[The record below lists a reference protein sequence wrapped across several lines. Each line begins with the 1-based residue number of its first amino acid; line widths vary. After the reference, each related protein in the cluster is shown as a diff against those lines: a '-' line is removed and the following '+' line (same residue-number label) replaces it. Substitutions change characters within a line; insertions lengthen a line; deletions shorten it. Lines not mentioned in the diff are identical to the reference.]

1 VIDFRY
7 HLVSIVA
14 VFLALAVGIV
24 LGSTELRGAAFSAL
38 DRTSSALSAKLEAA
52 DNQNSALQQQAQGDH
67 QFAQAA
73 EPVLLKHLLDSKRV
87 VIVTTPGAPSSVVNG
102 IKTGL
107 SDAGATVSG
116 QVALSSKFA
125 DTSASNLSLLDQLT
139 QQATPSGMTLTNGSP
154 QQQAAQ
160 VLAAALV
167 AKASN
172 SGSGDSGN
180 SGSGNSG
187 SGNSGSGNNKS
198 GNGSNSGN
206 GNGNSSISSQDA
218 QTIVSSFSAGQFISV
233 SGHPT
238 SGATLAVIVT
248 PATAPQDGNSDPVNQ
263 AVVALAQEFGQA
275 SQATVVTG
283 PSAGSGPGS
292 AISAVRSSGAAN
304 NASTVD
310 NADSVV
316 GQIVAVQALEQQMN
330 GHKPGSFGTQSNAN
344 SAGPSPAPT
353 PSASSSPPQK
363 NSSKGK

>member
-1 VIDFRY
+1 MIDFRY

-52 DNQNSALQQQAQGDH
+52 DNQNSALQQQVQGDH

-73 EPVLLKHLLDSKRV
+73 EPVLLKHLLDGKRV

-102 IKTGL
+102 VKTGL

-139 QQATPSGMTLTNGSP
+139 QQATPSGLTLTNGSP

-160 VLAAALV
+160 VLAAAMV
-167 AKASN
+167 SKTSS
-172 SGSGDSGN
+172 SGSGS
-180 SGSGNSG
+180 
-187 SGNSGSGNNKS
+187 NKS
-198 GNGSNSGN
+198 GNGSNNSGNNNSGN

-233 SGHPT
+233 TGHPT

-248 PATAPQDGNSDPVNQ
+248 PATAPQDGNSDPVSQ

-304 NASTVD
+304 NAATVD

>member
-38 DRTSSALSAKLEAA
+38 DRTSNALSSKLEAA
-52 DNQNSALQQQAQGDH
+52 DNQNSALQQQVQGDR

-73 EPVLLKHLLDSKRV
+73 EPVLLKHLLDNKKV
-87 VIVTTPGAPSSVVNG
+87 VIITTPGASSSVVSG
-102 IKTGL
+102 VRTGL
-107 SDAGATVSG
+107 SDADATVSG

-125 DTSASNLSLLDQLT
+125 DTSASNESLLSQLT
-139 QQATPSGMTLTNGSP
+139 QQATPSSLTLTNGSP

-167 AKASN
+167 TKSDN
-172 SGSGDSGN
+172 SGSGS
-180 SGSGNSG
+180 SGSGS
-187 SGNSGSGNNKS
+187 SGNGSSGNGKNS
-198 GNGSNSGN
+198 GNGSNNSNGN
-206 GNGNSSISSQDA
+206 GNGSISSQNA

-238 SGATLAVIVT
+238 NGAVMAVIVT
-248 PATAPQDGNSDPVNQ
+248 PASAPQDGNSDPVSQ

-275 SQATVVTG
+275 SQATVVVG
-283 PSAGSGPGS
+283 SSAGSGTGS

-304 NASTVD
+304 DASTVD

-353 PSASSSPPQK
+353 PSASSSSSQK

>member
-38 DRTSSALSAKLEAA
+38 DRTSNALSSKLEAA
-52 DNQNSALQQQAQGDH
+52 DNQNSALQQQVQGDR

-73 EPVLLKHLLDSKRV
+73 EPVLLKHLLDNKKV
-87 VIVTTPGAPSSVVNG
+87 VIITTPGASSSVVSG
-102 IKTGL
+102 VRTGL

-125 DTSASNLSLLDQLT
+125 DTSASNESLLSQLT
-139 QQATPSGMTLTNGSP
+139 QQATPSSLTLTNGSP

-167 AKASN
+167 TKSDN
-172 SGSGDSGN
+172 SGSG
-180 SGSGNSG
+180 
-187 SGNSGSGNNKS
+187 S
-198 GNGSNSGN
+198 GNGS
-206 GNGNSSISSQDA
+206 ISSQNA

-238 SGATLAVIVT
+238 NGATMAVIVT
-248 PATAPQDGNSDPVNQ
+248 PASAPQDGNSDPVSQ

-275 SQATVVTG
+275 SQATVVVG
-283 PSAGSGPGS
+283 SSAGSGTGS

-304 NASTVD
+304 DASTVD

-353 PSASSSPPQK
+353 PSASSSSSQK

>member
-24 LGSTELRGAAFSAL
+24 LGSTELRGAALSAL
-38 DRTSSALSAKLEAA
+38 DRTSSSLSSKLDAA
-52 DNQNSALQQQAQGDH
+52 NNENSALQQQVQGDR
-67 QFAQAA
+67 QFASAA
-73 EPVLLKHLLDSKRV
+73 EPVLLKNLLSGNKV
-87 VIVTTPGAPSSVVNG
+87 VIVTVPGAPGSVVNG
-102 IKTGL
+102 LRTGL
-107 SDAGATVSG
+107 ADAGATVSG
-116 QVALSSKFA
+116 QVALSAKFA
-125 DTSASNLSLLDQLT
+125 DTSASNESLLSQLT
-139 QQATPSGMTLTNGSP
+139 QQATPSSLTLTNGSP

-167 AKASN
+167 SKNSN
-172 SGSGDSGN
+172 SGSGTSKSGT
-180 SGSGNSG
+180 GGNA
-187 SGNSGSGNNKS
+187 GNGKPGNAN
-198 GNGSNSGN
+198 GNGSG
-206 GNGNSSISSQDA
+206 GGSISSQDA

-233 SGHPT
+233 TGHPT
-238 SGATLAVIVT
+238 TGATLAVIVT

-275 SQATVVTG
+275 SQATVVAG
-283 PSAGSGPGS
+283 ASAGSGPGS
-292 AISAVRSSGAAN
+292 AISSVRSSGATN

-353 PSASSSPPQK
+353 PSASSSSSQK

>member
-52 DNQNSALQQQAQGDH
+52 DNQNSALQQQVQGDH

-102 IKTGL
+102 IKNGL

-167 AKASN
+167 AKA
-172 SGSGDSGN
+172 
-180 SGSGNSG
+180 GNSG

-198 GNGSNSGN
+198 GNGNNSGN

>member
-1 VIDFRY
+1 MIDFRY

-24 LGSTELRGAAFSAL
+24 LGSTELRGAALSAL
-38 DRTSSALSAKLEAA
+38 DRTSSSLSSKLDAA
-52 DNQNSALQQQAQGDH
+52 NNENSALQQQVQGDR

-73 EPVLLKHLLDSKRV
+73 EPVLLKQLLDGKKV
-87 VIVTTPGAPSSVVNG
+87 VIVTTPGAPGSVVNG

-139 QQATPSGMTLTNGSP
+139 QQATPSGLTLTNGSP

-167 AKASN
+167 SKASN
-172 SGSGDSGN
+172 SGSGSNKPGNGGGN
-180 SGSGNSG
+180 SG
-187 SGNSGSGNNKS
+187 NN
-198 GNGSNSGN
+198 NSGN

-233 SGHPT
+233 TGHPT

-304 NASTVD
+304 NAATVD

-353 PSASSSPPQK
+353 PSASSGASSTTPQK

>member
-38 DRTSSALSAKLEAA
+38 DRTSNALSSKLEAA
-52 DNQNSALQQQAQGDH
+52 DNQNSALQQQVQGDR

-73 EPVLLKHLLDSKRV
+73 EPVLLKHLLDNKKV
-87 VIVTTPGAPSSVVNG
+87 VIITTPGASSSVVSG
-102 IKTGL
+102 VRTGL
-107 SDAGATVSG
+107 SDAGATISG

-125 DTSASNLSLLDQLT
+125 DTSASNESLLSQLT
-139 QQATPSGMTLTNGSP
+139 QQATPSSLTLTNGSP

-167 AKASN
+167 TKSA
-172 SGSGDSGN
+172 N

-187 SGNSGSGNNKS
+187 SGSSGNGKSGKNS
-198 GNGSNSGN
+198 GNGSNNGNGSGN
-206 GNGNSSISSQDA
+206 GSISSQNA

-238 SGATLAVIVT
+238 NGATMAVIVT
-248 PATAPQDGNSDPVNQ
+248 PASAPQDGNSDPVSQ

-275 SQATVVTG
+275 SQATVVVG
-283 PSAGSGPGS
+283 SSAGSGTGS

-304 NASTVD
+304 DASTVD

-353 PSASSSPPQK
+353 PSASPSSSQK

>member
-1 VIDFRY
+1 MIDFRY

-38 DRTSSALSAKLEAA
+38 DRTSNALSTKLEAA
-52 DNQNSALQQQAQGDH
+52 DNQNSALQQQVQGDH
-67 QFAQAA
+67 QFAEAA

-167 AKASN
+167 SKDAD
-172 SGSGDSGN
+172 SGSGGNKAGNN
-180 SGSGNSG
+180 SGTGN
-187 SGNSGSGNNKS
+187 S

-206 GNGNSSISSQDA
+206 GNGNGSISSQDA

-283 PSAGSGPGS
+283 PSAGSGTGS

-304 NASTVD
+304 NAATVD

>member
-1 VIDFRY
+1 
-7 HLVSIVA
+7 
-14 VFLALAVGIV
+14 
-24 LGSTELRGAAFSAL
+24 
-38 DRTSSALSAKLEAA
+38 
-52 DNQNSALQQQAQGDH
+52 
-67 QFAQAA
+67 
-73 EPVLLKHLLDSKRV
+73 VLLKHLLDSRRV
-87 VIVTTPGAPSSVVNG
+87 VIVTAPGAPSSVVNG

-116 QVALSSKFA
+116 QIALSSKFA

-160 VLAAALV
+160 VLAASLV
-167 AKASN
+167 TKN
-172 SGSGDSGN
+172 GN
-180 SGSGNSG
+180 SGSGNS
-187 SGNSGSGNNKS
+187 KS
-198 GNGSNSGN
+198 GNGNGNNNSGN
-206 GNGNSSISSQDA
+206 GNGTSSISSQDA

-233 SGHPT
+233 TGHPT

-283 PSAGSGPGS
+283 ASAGSGTGS

-353 PSASSSPPQK
+353 PSASSNSSQK

>member
-1 VIDFRY
+1 MIDFRY

-52 DNQNSALQQQAQGDH
+52 DNQNSALQQQVQGDH

-160 VLAAALV
+160 VLAAAMV
-167 AKASN
+167 AKTSN
-172 SGSGDSGN
+172 SGSGTS
-180 SGSGNSG
+180 
-187 SGNSGSGNNKS
+187 KS
-198 GNGSNSGN
+198 GNGSNNSGNGNSGN

-233 SGHPT
+233 TGHPT
-238 SGATLAVIVT
+238 SGATLAIIVT

-283 PSAGSGPGS
+283 ASAGSGTGS

-304 NASTVD
+304 NAATVD

-353 PSASSSPPQK
+353 PSASSSSSQK

>member
-38 DRTSSALSAKLEAA
+38 DRTSNALSTKLEAA
-52 DNQNSALQQQAQGDH
+52 DNQNSALQQQVQGDH

-167 AKASN
+167 TK
-172 SGSGDSGN
+172 SGS
-180 SGSGNSG
+180 SGSGNSK
-187 SGNSGSGNNKS
+187 SGSSN
-198 GNGSNSGN
+198 NSGN
-206 GNGNSSISSQDA
+206 GNGNGNGSISSQDA

-283 PSAGSGPGS
+283 ASAGSGTGS

-353 PSASSSPPQK
+353 PSASSSSSQK

>member
-52 DNQNSALQQQAQGDH
+52 DNQNSALQQQVQGDR

-102 IKTGL
+102 IKNGL

-167 AKASN
+167 AKAS
-172 SGSGDSGN
+172 
-180 SGSGNSG
+180 NSG

>member
-1 VIDFRY
+1 MIDFRY

-38 DRTSSALSAKLEAA
+38 DRTSNALSTKLEAA
-52 DNQNSALQQQAQGDH
+52 DNQNSALQQQVQGDH

-167 AKASN
+167 TKSSS
-172 SGSGDSGN
+172 SGSGNSKSGSNN
-180 SGSGNSG
+180 SGSGN
-187 SGNSGSGNNKS
+187 
-198 GNGSNSGN
+198 GNGNNSGN

-283 PSAGSGPGS
+283 ASAGSGTGS

-353 PSASSSPPQK
+353 PSASSSSSQK